1 MASCLHYFLLVFP
14 LYSTGFILNT
24 PPEYQPGYGYV
35 GPACAVFDSTLFLH
49 GVSKR
54 KLNEHELHI
63 FRSYQ
68 HDLSAFKD
76 SSSSFDSFEAS
87 FPTIPKFC
95 GGYDDSIEVVLD
107 SCIVRNNHVY
117 IGDHLIRPLTNF
129 EKQKVQ
135 LVKMRRMYGESKKK
149 RIRRNSKS
157 LPGIRP
163 QRDFSEMLHK
173 LLNINSTVTSRFL
186 PVVSQ
191 SPLFAMEGPWQ
202 NLIELG
208 KDKDMIE
215 LLAASQF
222 KPKFPQPNVPVSPVV
237 DITKIDSPY
246 RATFTTMKPKKSQK
260 PDKKKDVFNV
270 FTTKM
275 SPQTTTN
282 RPSTTTTTSTTT
294 QSSTTTTTPRQIS
307 LQTLPSI
314 TTTRRPMAEKNK
326 SQQQSSLKSS
336 SSSLTN
342 IQTVVDPIILKLISK
357 ALENN
362 EMIDEFALKQAL
374 SIGNSETTTTPLPLR
389 FILPTVP
396 PTNPFQTSSRI
407 GGLSH
412 NHLFIPHQPFTTLI
426 SSDSRYSAP
435 NPLSH
440 RLPNEICRVHM
451 NSNPF
456 YRYV

>member
-1 MASCLHYFLLVFP
+1 MVLHYFLLFFYFLP
-14 LYSTGFILNT
+14 SHALLLNS

-54 KLNEHELHI
+54 KLNDHELHI
-63 FRSYQ
+63 FQSYQ

-95 GGYDDSIEVVLD
+95 GGYDDSIEVILD

-117 IGDHLIRPLTNF
+117 VGDNLIRPLTNF
-129 EKQKVQ
+129 EKQKIQ

-149 RIRRNSKS
+149 RSKRS
-157 LPGIRP
+157 SKPLPGTLP

-191 SPLFAMEGPWQ
+191 SPLFAME
-202 NLIELG
+202 
-208 KDKDMIE
+208 DKDMIE
-215 LLAASQF
+215 LLAATQF
-222 KPKFPQPNVPVSPVV
+222 KPQPPPSLPVSPVV

-246 RATFTTMKPKKSQK
+246 RAKFTTMKPKKSQK
-260 PDKKKDVFNV
+260 VEKKKEVFNV
-270 FTTKM
+270 FTTKTAVK
-275 SPQTTTN
+275 TTT
-282 RPSTTTTTSTTT
+282 TTEATTTSTTT
-294 QSSTTTTTPRQIS
+294 IAPTATTTPRYIS
-307 LQTLPSI
+307 LQTLPPS
-314 TTTRRPMAEKNK
+314 TTTRRPNIEKSRK
-326 SQQQSSLKSS
+326 MPESALSSV
-336 SSSLTN
+336 
-342 IQTVVDPIILKLISK
+342 QTVVDPIILKLISK
-357 ALENN
+357 ALERN
-362 EMIDEFALKQAL
+362 EMIDEYALKQAL
-374 SIGNSETTTTPLPLR
+374 YMRETTTTALPLR
-389 FILPTVP
+389 FIIPTAP
-396 PTNPFQTSSRI
+396 PSNPFQTSSRI

-412 NHLFIPHQPFTTLI
+412 NHLFIPNQPFTTLV

-456 YRYV
+456 HFNV

>member
-1 MASCLHYFLLVFP
+1 MVLCLYYFLLVFP
-14 LYSTGFILNT
+14 LVIHSLILNT

-54 KLNEHELHI
+54 KLSDHEIHI

-117 IGDHLIRPLTNF
+117 VGDHLIRPLTNF
-129 EKQKVQ
+129 EKQKIQ
-135 LVKMRRMYGESKKK
+135 LVKMRRMYGESKRK
-149 RIRRNSKS
+149 RSRRSSKP
-157 LPGIRP
+157 LPGTLP

-202 NLIELG
+202 NLLELG

-222 KPKFPQPNVPVSPVV
+222 KPQQPSPPLPMSPVV

-246 RATFTTMKPKKSQK
+246 RATFTTMKPRKSQK
-260 PDKKKDVFNV
+260 PEKKKDIFNV
-270 FTTKM
+270 FTTKTA
-275 SPQTTTN
+275 PQTTT
-282 RPSTTTTTSTTT
+282 TTQSTTTSTSTT
-294 QSSTTTTTPRQIS
+294 TVPPTTTTTPRYIS
-307 LQTLPSI
+307 LQTLPSK
-314 TTTRRPMAEKNK
+314 TTTRRPITEKVKN
-326 SQQQSSLKSS
+326 QHSSALS
-336 SSSLTN
+336 N

-357 ALENN
+357 ALEKN
-362 EMIDEFALKQAL
+362 EMIDEYALKQAL
-374 SIGNSETTTTPLPLR
+374 SMRNVETTTEALPLR
-389 FILPTVP
+389 FIIPTSP
-396 PTNPFQTSSRI
+396 PSNPFQTSSRV

-412 NHLFIPHQPFTTLI
+412 NHLFIPHQPFTTLV

-456 YRYV
+456 HQYRV

>member
-1 MASCLHYFLLVFP
+1 MVSCLHYFLLIFP
-14 LYSTGFILNT
+14 SYFALLLNS

-54 KLNEHELHI
+54 KLNDHELHI
-63 FRSYQ
+63 FQSYQ

-95 GGYDDSIEVVLD
+95 GGYDDSIEVILD

-117 IGDHLIRPLTNF
+117 VGDNLIRPLTNF
-129 EKQKVQ
+129 EKQKIQ

-149 RIRRNSKS
+149 RSKRS
-157 LPGIRP
+157 SKPLPGTLP

-191 SPLFAMEGPWQ
+191 SPLFAME
-202 NLIELG
+202 
-208 KDKDMIE
+208 DKDMIE
-215 LLAASQF
+215 LLAATQF
-222 KPKFPQPNVPVSPVV
+222 KPQPPPPPSLPVV

-246 RATFTTMKPKKSQK
+246 RAKFTTMKPKKSQK
-260 PDKKKDVFNV
+260 VEKKKEVFNV
-270 FTTKM
+270 FTTKTAVK
-275 SPQTTTN
+275 TTT
-282 RPSTTTTTSTTT
+282 TTEATTTSTTT
-294 QSSTTTTTPRQIS
+294 TAPTTTTTTPRYIS
-307 LQTLPSI
+307 LQTLQPS
-314 TTTRRPMAEKNK
+314 TTTRRPISKKMPESAL
-326 SQQQSSLKSS
+326 SSV
-336 SSSLTN
+336 
-342 IQTVVDPIILKLISK
+342 QTVVDPIILKLISK
-357 ALENN
+357 ALERN
-362 EMIDEFALKQAL
+362 EMIDEYALKQAL
-374 SIGNSETTTTPLPLR
+374 YMRETTTTPLPLR
-389 FILPTVP
+389 FIIPTAP
-396 PTNPFQTSSRI
+396 PSNPFQTSSRI

-412 NHLFIPHQPFTTLI
+412 NHLFIPNQPFTTLV

-456 YRYV
+456 HFNV

>member
-1 MASCLHYFLLVFP
+1 MLSCLHYFLLIFP
-14 LYSTGFILNT
+14 SYFALLLNS

-54 KLNEHELHI
+54 KLNDHELHI
-63 FRSYQ
+63 FQSYQ

-95 GGYDDSIEVVLD
+95 GGYDDSIEVILD

-117 IGDHLIRPLTNF
+117 VGDNLIRPLTNF
-129 EKQKVQ
+129 EKQKIQ
-135 LVKMRRMYGESKKK
+135 LVKMRRMYGELKKK
-149 RIRRNSKS
+149 RSRRSSKS
-157 LPGIRP
+157 LPETLP

-191 SPLFAMEGPWQ
+191 SPLFAMEGRWE
-202 NLIELG
+202 NLLEIG

-215 LLAASQF
+215 LLAATQF
-222 KPKFPQPNVPVSPVV
+222 KPQPPPPPSLPVSPIV
-237 DITKIDSPY
+237 DITRIDSPY
-246 RATFTTMKPKKSQK
+246 RAKFTTMKPKKSQK
-260 PDKKKDVFNV
+260 AEKKKDVF
-270 FTTKM
+270 TTK
-275 SPQTTTN
+275 TAVK
-282 RPSTTTTTSTTT
+282 TTTTTEATTT
-294 QSSTTTTTPRQIS
+294 STKTIAPTTTTTPRYIS
-307 LQTLPSI
+307 LQTLPPS
-314 TTTRRPMAEKNK
+314 TTTRRPNIERSKKMPESARP
-326 SQQQSSLKSS
+326 
-336 SSSLTN
+336 SSSLSSV
-342 IQTVVDPIILKLISK
+342 QTVVDPIILKLISK
-357 ALENN
+357 ALERN
-362 EMIDEFALKQAL
+362 EMIDEYALKQAL
-374 SIGNSETTTTPLPLR
+374 YMRNVETTTTALPLR
-389 FILPTVP
+389 FIIPTAP
-396 PTNPFQTSSRI
+396 PSNPFQTSSRI

-412 NHLFIPHQPFTTLI
+412 NHLFIPNQPFTTLV

-456 YRYV
+456 YFNV

>member
-1 MASCLHYFLLVFP
+1 MVLCLLYLLTVLPIFLNGL
-14 LYSTGFILNT
+14 ILNT

-54 KLNEHELHI
+54 KLNDHELHI

-68 HDLSAFKD
+68 HDLSTFKD

-117 IGDHLIRPLTNF
+117 VGDHLIRPLTNF
-129 EKQKVQ
+129 EKQKIQ
-135 LVKMRRMYGESKKK
+135 LVKMRRMYGESKRK
-149 RIRRNSKS
+149 RIRRNSK
-157 LPGIRP
+157 LPGTRP

-191 SPLFAMEGPWQ
+191 SPLFAME
-202 NLIELG
+202 
-208 KDKDMIE
+208 DKDMLE
-215 LLAASQF
+215 LLAATQF
-222 KPKFPQPNVPVSPVV
+222 KPQLPPPQSVPPVV

-246 RATFTTMKPKKSQK
+246 RATFTTMKPRKSQK
-260 PDKKKDVFNV
+260 PDKKKDIFNV
-270 FTTKM
+270 FTTKTN
-275 SPQTTTN
+275 PPTTTT
-282 RPSTTTTTSTTT
+282 PSTTTTSTSTTT
-294 QSSTTTTTPRQIS
+294 TRATTTTTPRQIY
-307 LQTLPSI
+307 LQTLPST
-314 TTTRRPMAEKNK
+314 TTTRRPIVEKVKNHSISSMA
-326 SQQQSSLKSS
+326 SSRSS
-336 SSSLTN
+336 SSSALSN

-374 SIGNSETTTTPLPLR
+374 SVKNVETTTTPLPLR
-389 FILPTVP
+389 FIIPTAP
-396 PTNPFQTSSRI
+396 PVNPFQTSSRI

-412 NHLFIPHQPFTTLI
+412 NHLFIPHQPFTTLV

-440 RLPNEICRVHM
+440 RLPNEICRVHI

-456 YRYV
+456 YSRN

>member
-1 MASCLHYFLLVFP
+1 MVKSLHYFILP
-14 LYSTGFILNT
+14 LIGNALILNT

-54 KLNEHELHI
+54 KLNDHELHI
-63 FRSYQ
+63 FSSYQ

-117 IGDHLIRPLTNF
+117 VGDHLIRPLTNF
-129 EKQKVQ
+129 EKQKIQ
-135 LVKMRRMYGESKKK
+135 LVKMRRMYGESKRK
-149 RIRRNSKS
+149 RSKRS
-157 LPGIRP
+157 SKPLPGTRP

-202 NLIELG
+202 NLFELG

-222 KPKFPQPNVPVSPVV
+222 KPQLPPVASVPVAPVI

-246 RATFTTMKPKKSQK
+246 RATFTTMKPRKSQK
-260 PDKKKDVFNV
+260 PEKKKEVFNV
-270 FTTKM
+270 FTTKTN
-275 SPQTTTN
+275 PQI
-282 RPSTTTTTSTTT
+282 TTTTMTTTTRTSTAIP
-294 QSSTTTTTPRQIS
+294 TTTTTPRQIS
-307 LQTLPSI
+307 LQTIPFS
-314 TTTRRPMAEKNK
+314 TTTRQPNFDKTKTPATMPSA
-326 SQQQSSLKSS
+326 S
-336 SSSLTN
+336 SSSLSS

-357 ALENN
+357 ALEKN
-362 EMIDEFALKQAL
+362 EMIDEYSLKQAL
-374 SIGNSETTTTPLPLR
+374 SMRNVATTTTPLPLR
-389 FILPTVP
+389 FILPTP
-396 PTNPFQTSSRI
+396 AAPNPFLPSTRV

-412 NHLFIPHQPFTTLI
+412 NHLFIPHQPFTTLV
-426 SSDSRYSAP
+426 STDSRYSAP

-456 YRYV
+456 HF